1 MEPRTITLAVT
12 FPRRQPASLGPPGSE
27 RGWVAADRRGRHYK
41 RCRSFP
47 VRVAL
52 LVGEGSR

>member
-1 MEPRTITLAVT
+1 MEPPTITLPVT
-12 FPRRQPASLGPPGSE
+12 FRIGSLRALGPPGSE

-41 RCRSFP
+41 RCRSSP